1 MRTYR
6 RLEVAFRQACT
17 SAFGLDEVP
26 DPKRQGVHVRVDRSS
41 IQETE
46 QLIDQF
52 TARAMDTDLP
62 AERPQT
68 GTIGHDDVKPRT
80 VAGFCHL
87 PDAGD
92 NSEAGEQQ
100 RHSVSEFPA

>member
-6 RLEVAFRQACT
+6 RLELAFRQACT
-17 SAFGLDEVP
+17 SALGSDEVP
-26 DPKRQGVHVRVDRSS
+26 DLRRQGVHVCVDRSS
-41 IQETE
+41 VQETE

-52 TARAMDTDLP
+52 AARAMDTDLP
-62 AERPQT
+62 AERLQT
-68 GTIGHDDVKPRT
+68 GTIGHDDVKPRA

-92 NSEAGEQQ
+92 NSEAGEQ
-100 RHSVSEFPA
+100 